1 VAHVAARP
9 LTLCSTTRERSAA
22 VTETIPA
29 ITPAEAYEAYFGP
42 AIFNPLTD
50 ALLPHAAVRPG
61 ERVLDLA
68 CGTGIVA
75 RRLPALVGDT
85 GRVVG
90 VDINPGMLVVA
101 RRQDNGI
108 EWLEGN
114 GTALDLPDAVFD
126 LVVIQ
131 QGLQFFPD
139 RGAGARE
146 IRRVLADGG
155 RSVLAVWKGPDHH
168 PLYAA
173 LAEAEAPQLVEHG
186 VDVTWEDLVAP
197 CSLGDATA
205 LRRLLLDS
213 GFADVALAE
222 ATVLARFPDADRFL
236 ERLEYAY
243 AAVVPR
249 FAEDPAAF
257 AAYLDAV
264 AGATK
269 DVVASY
275 RQGDEIIVPMHTHI
289 AVART

>member
-1 VAHVAARP
+1 
-9 LTLCSTTRERSAA
+9 

-29 ITPAEAYEAYFGP
+29 MTAAEAYEAYFGP
-42 AIFNPLTD
+42 AIFAPLTE

-68 CGTGIVA
+68 CGTGIVT
-75 RRLPALVGDT
+75 RRLPALVGDQ

-90 VDINPGMLVVA
+90 ADINPAMLEVA
-101 RRQDNGI
+101 RRHGSESI

-114 GTALDLPDAVFD
+114 GTALDLPDAAFD
-126 LVVIQ
+126 LVVVQ

-139 RGAGARE
+139 RAGARE

-155 RSVLAVWKGPDHH
+155 RSVLAVWKGLAHH

-173 LAEAEAPQLVEHG
+173 LAEAEAPRLVEHG
-186 VDVTWEDLVAP
+186 VDVIWEDLVAP
-197 CSLGDATA
+197 FSLGDATA

-213 GFADVALAE
+213 GFADVTLAD
-222 ATVLARFPDADRFL
+222 ATVSARFPDAERFL

-264 AGATK
+264 ARATK
-269 DVVASY
+269 HVVNSY
-275 RQGDEIIVPMHTHI
+275 RQGDDVIVPMHANI